1 MGNNIIT
8 SKIHTYGL
16 KEKKKLHLYYAKT
29 KLGGSSLTLRM
40 YKRIFYIERMYNKRW
55 NYFFV
60 LTVVRLIGVLVWV
73 HDKN

>member
-16 KEKKKLHLYYAKT
+16 KEKKKYYYAKT
-29 KLGGSSLTLRM
+29 KLGGSSLTLRL

-60 LTVVRLIGVLVWV
+60 LTVVRLIGVLVWA